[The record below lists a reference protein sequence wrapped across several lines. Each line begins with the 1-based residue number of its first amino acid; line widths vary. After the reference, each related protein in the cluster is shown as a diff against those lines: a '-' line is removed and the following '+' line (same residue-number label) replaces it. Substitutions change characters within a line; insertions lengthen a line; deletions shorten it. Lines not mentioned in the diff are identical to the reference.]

1 MAFNLATAKARLGL
15 PADDTSQDVQL
26 TTALNVSLAMAE
38 NYCDRRFAFVREVA
52 RFPLNNW
59 PQLLVRRYP
68 IARVYALRLPPD
80 GHEADVSEL
89 QLHHEHGIVYMRGC
103 GWGGA
108 YRTSDAVEL
117 DYEGGFKVLPADLE
131 FALWL
136 VFDQVWSSTPGMG
149 LPAGSTTADG
159 AVRSFSIDGMSI
171 GYDTAAAQGN
181 AGGGGASAWGAIPA
195 WAIAVLDLYRAESV
209 VGVG

>member
-1 MAFNLATAKARLGL
+1 MAFNLATAKDRLGI
-15 PADDTSQDVQL
+15 PADDTSRDAQI
-26 TTALNVSLAMAE
+26 TGALNVSLAMAE
-38 NYCDRRFAFVREVA
+38 KYCDRRFAFVREVA

-68 IARVYALRLPPD
+68 IVRVYALRLPPN
-80 GHEADVSEL
+80 GQEADVSEL
-89 QLHHEHGIVYMRGC
+89 QVHHEHGIVYMCGC
-103 GWGGA
+103 GG
-108 YRTSDAVEL
+108 YRTTDAVEL

-136 VFDQVWSSTPGMG
+136 VFDQVWSTTPGMG
-149 LPAGSTTADG
+149 LPAGSTSADG

-171 GYDTAAAQGN
+171 GYDTSAAQGN